1 MLANCLYRQ
10 QASYDLSRRLLTSVA
25 EDRAVV
31 LLGSLDH
38 GSSDHRTSKTSSEKV
53 YMMLAEL
60 SMSVWDE
67 YLTSVLVD
75 GVA

>member
-1 MLANCLYRQ
+1 
-10 QASYDLSRRLLTSVA
+10 VA

-38 GSSDHRTSKTSSEKV
+38 GSSDHRASKTSSEKV

-75 GVA
+75 GVAWIFRASANMLNLHVSQSK